1 MPVAR
6 YAFAA
11 LLGFVLLVGA
21 MLLVRPLIF
30 SVAPPRDDSSYAV
43 APQSQ
48 ISVGPVLRELPLN
61 ASHGIPG
68 ERVQSGVPVVR
79 IVISS
84 QPGQL
89 ISVVNAWSALNDCA
103 VQIAGDR
110 LRDCGGATWTF
121 DGVPIDAQQ
130 PLLRFPAR
138 VESGAVMVDFTRPLA
153 RVVR

>member
-6 YAFAA
+6 YAVAA

-48 ISVGPVLRELPLN
+48 ISAGPVVRELPLN
-61 ASHGIPG
+61 ASHDIPG
-68 ERVQSGVPVVR
+68 EQIQSGLPVVR

-89 ISVVNAWSALNDCA
+89 ISAVNAWS
-103 VQIAGDR
+103 
-110 LRDCGGATWTF
+110 
-121 DGVPIDAQQ
+121 
-130 PLLRFPAR
+130 
-138 VESGAVMVDFTRPLA
+138 
-153 RVVR
+153 